1 MTHAIHRPP
10 AMTMKMKMTNT
21 HTKTETKT
29 EKFQEKWVNEY
40 RFKYPVLM
48 IIGWDVLAHDNH
60 CQLQNE
66 DKDKYKYK
74 DKDKDNSQKTQH
86 VLYLWKA

>member
-10 AMTMKMKMTNT
+10 AMTMTMTNT

-66 DKDKYKYK
+66 DKDK
-74 DKDKDNSQKTQH
+74 DKDNSQKTQH
-86 VLYLWKA
+86 VLYLLKA

>member
-1 MTHAIHRPP
+1 
-10 AMTMKMKMTNT
+10 
-21 HTKTETKT
+21 
-29 EKFQEKWVNEY
+29 
-40 RFKYPVLM
+40 M

-66 DKDKYKYK
+66 DKDKYKDKDK

>member
-10 AMTMKMKMTNT
+10 AMTMTMTMTNT
-21 HTKTETKT
+21 HTKTKTKT

-48 IIGWDVLAHDNH
+48 IIG
-60 CQLQNE
+60 
-66 DKDKYKYK
+66 
-74 DKDKDNSQKTQH
+74 
-86 VLYLWKA
+86 